1 MKNVGNADRI
11 IRLLIAVA
19 IIIAYAMGAISGT
32 TAVILGVV
40 AAVLLLT
47 GLVSFCPAYRLLGI
61 NTCRMP

>member
-11 IRLLIAVA
+11 IRLLIVVAVA
-19 IIIAYAMGAISGT
+19 IAYAMGAISGT
-32 TAVILGVV
+32 VAIILGII

-47 GLVSFCPAYRLLGI
+47 GLFSFCPAYRLLGI

>member
-11 IRLLIAVA
+11 IRLLIVVA
-19 IIIAYAMGAISGT
+19 IVIAYALGAISGT
-32 TAVILGVV
+32 MAIILGII

-47 GLVSFCPAYRLLGI
+47 GLLSFCPAYRLLGI